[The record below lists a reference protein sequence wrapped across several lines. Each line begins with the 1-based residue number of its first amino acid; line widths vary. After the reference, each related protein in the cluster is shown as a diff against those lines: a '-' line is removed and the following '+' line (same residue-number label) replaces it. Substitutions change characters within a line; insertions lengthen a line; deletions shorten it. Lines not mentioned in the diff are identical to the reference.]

1 MKKYWCALHQDDS
14 SRKCSSES
22 CQDLRKMSDVTRRI
36 QLLKDNG
43 DCLHCCGDHRA
54 ADCRKQDRVC
64 GNGKVNRGCS
74 QQHKMHELFCP
85 AAKCFSI
92 QQVYSAGDSESEDG
106 VVLLIVFVKKQRRGS
121 IVLSSGILAVL
132 QTLFENNMRNSVA
145 SKGLSSSSV
154 SQH

>member
-1 MKKYWCALHQDDS
+1 
-14 SRKCSSES
+14 
-22 CQDLRKMSDVTRRI
+22 
-36 QLLKDNG
+36 
-43 DCLHCCGDHRA
+43 
-54 ADCRKQDRVC
+54 
-64 GNGKVNRGCS
+64 
-74 QQHKMHELFCP
+74 MHELFCP

-106 VVLLIVFVKKQRRGS
+106 VVLLIMLVKTREGGS

-154 SQH
+154 LQH